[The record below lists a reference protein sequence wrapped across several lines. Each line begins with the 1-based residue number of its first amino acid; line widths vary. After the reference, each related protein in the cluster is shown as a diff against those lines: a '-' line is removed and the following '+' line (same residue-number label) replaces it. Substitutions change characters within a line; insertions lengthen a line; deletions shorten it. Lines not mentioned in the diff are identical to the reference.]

1 MANTYSEA
9 ILDAASAFKSIEVDH
24 QNLSSMEKEKLE
36 EHIKKI
42 KENILDFVKAMRD
55 SWYNY
60 SLDKIHEL
68 DGFQREAEE
77 QLIFLQE
84 KEEDGGE
91 GEGEGEEEYGEEENG
106 EGQKEKKGGEP

>member
-9 ILDAASAFKSIEVDH
+9 ISNAASAFKSIEVDH

-84 KEEDGGE
+84 KED
-91 GEGEGEEEYGEEENG
+91 EGEEGEEVYWEEENG
-106 EGQKEKKGGEP
+106 EGQKEKKGGEQ